1 MRFADKG
8 YYIEEYIKCTNCG
21 VLIYDL
27 ETVARAGR
35 QTRPFCSDW
44 CREWA
49 ALRDAG
55 TVQPVLPLPRWTPG
69 SG

>member
-8 YYIEEYIKCTNCG
+8 YYIEEYIKCGNCG
-21 VLIYDL
+21 VLIYDQ
-27 ETVARAGR
+27 EIAARAGE
-35 QTRPFCSDW
+35 TRIFCSDW

-55 TVQPVLPLPRWTPG
+55 TARPVLPLPRWTPG
-69 SG
+69 GG